1 MAYSEYTLTNQE
13 KLSFFVR
20 KWTPESAPKGMIV
33 LLHGLSDHGGRFAYV
48 AEKFVSDGYIFVAP
62 DLRGNG
68 KSGGKRGHF
77 DSPAQ
82 VMSDISFLLGESRKT
97 HPDIQV
103 ILYSQSMGGN
113 LAINFALRFPEE
125 IDFAISSSPWLRLTK
140 QPSALLQKVASILA
154 KLYPSLLLS
163 NGLKSEDLC
172 HDQAICKAYDNDP
185 LIHWKVSVSTFTIIN
200 SIGEWVIANASSLKT
215 PMLLLHS
222 EADPITSFKASLE
235 FAENANTQLTF
246 IPYKTLF
253 HELHNEP
260 EKEEVCGKMV
270 EWLGLN
276 VPKGRTSEKIKTQ
289 VPNSRSQDPKAV
301 PGSSLK

>member
-33 LLHGLSDHGGRFAYV
+33 LLHGLSDHGSRFAYV
-48 AEKFVSDGYIFVAP
+48 AEKFVSDGYIFIAP
-62 DLRGNG
+62 DMRGNG

-77 DSPAQ
+77 DSLAQ
-82 VMSDISFLLGESRKT
+82 VMLDISFLLSESRKT
-97 HPDIQV
+97 HPDLPV

-113 LAINFALRFPEE
+113 LAINFAIRFPEE
-125 IDFAISSSPWLRLTK
+125 IDFAIASSPWLRLTK
-140 QPSALLQKVASILA
+140 QPSAILQKVASTLA
-154 KLYPSLLLS
+154 KLYPSLLLP

-185 LIHWKVSVSTFTIIN
+185 LIHWKISVSTFTIIN
-200 SIGEWVIANASSLKT
+200 SMGEWAIENAASLKI

-222 EADPITSFKASLE
+222 EADPITSFKASDE
-235 FAENANTQLTF
+235 FAKKSNAFLTF
-246 IPYKTLF
+246 IPYKTQF

-270 EWLGLN
+270 EWLRLN
-276 VPKGRTSEKIKTQ
+276 ISKGRTSQKI
-289 VPNSRSQDPKAV
+289 
-301 PGSSLK
+301 